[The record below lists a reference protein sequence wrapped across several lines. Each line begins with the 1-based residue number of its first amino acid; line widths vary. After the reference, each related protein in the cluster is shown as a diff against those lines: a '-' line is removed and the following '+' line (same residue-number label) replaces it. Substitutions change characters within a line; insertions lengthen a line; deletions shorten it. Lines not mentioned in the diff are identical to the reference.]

1 MLDENQ
7 LRLGVF
13 VFVLVLMAG
22 LEAILPKRERTQ
34 SRRSRWMANLSLVVI
49 NATVLKFLGPISAVF
64 AADYAL
70 DNGWGLLNGS
80 PVPLPFMLEIILGVV
95 LLDLSIYAQH
105 VASHKIP
112 LLWRFHK
119 VHHADRD
126 IDVTTGV
133 RFHPVEA
140 ALSMVFKCT
149 IILML
154 GPLTFAVVVFEIVLN
169 ASAMFNHAN
178 VTLPRSLDRFL
189 RCFVVTPDMHRVHH
203 SNIAIE
209 TNSNYGF
216 FLPYWDRI
224 FKTYIHQPKGGHK
237 HMTIGL
243 SEYQSDKPS
252 ELSWVITLPFKRK
265 FREVEHANER

>member
-13 VFVLVLMAG
+13 IFVLVCMAG

-49 NATVLKFLGPISAVF
+49 NSIVLKFLGPITAVL

-70 DNGWGLLNGS
+70 DNGWGLLHWS
-80 PVPLPFMLEIILGVV
+80 PVPLPFMLEIVLGVV
-95 LLDLSIYAQH
+95 LLDLAIYAQH

-140 ALSMVFKCT
+140 SFSMLYKCI
-149 IILML
+149 IILLL
-154 GPLTFAVVVFEIVLN
+154 GPLTFAVIAFEIVLN

-178 VTLPRSLDRFL
+178 VKLPKSLDRFL
-189 RCFVVTPDMHRVHH
+189 RWFIVTPDMHRVHH
-203 SNIAIE
+203 SDIPIE

-216 FLPYWDRI
+216 FLPCWDRI
-224 FKTYIHQPKGGHK
+224 FKTYIHQPKDGHTN
-237 HMTIGL
+237 MTIGL
-243 SEYQSDKPS
+243 SEYQSEKPFK
-252 ELSWVITLPFKRK
+252 LPWLLALPFKRELK
-265 FREVEHANER
+265 